1 MRTPA
6 IGPIP
11 SRAKFGGAALARKP
25 VSNACYFGR
34 THTHVVPLSSC
45 ELKPCFA
52 VLAMSHAFVYFSASY
67 TLPLITKGYKP
78 LHIQIVRIHCL
89 CKPQMWRVKWTGLDR
104 LFLNYSCGHLLTCL
118 QTPRHLANYIASC
131 YETCACNCFFFFF
144 NNFFKIQCT
153 RLARGWLTSRPRFQI
168 LMYLY
173 KCTSLGGDLI
183 DCVILN
189 NNCN

>member
-1 MRTPA
+1 MNFRSSVELAKGWIKCSNEIFPFKVKNVLCSQAEIKFHEGYSLTRSVNNKLVRIWLEFVFPVIVAMRTPA

-52 VLAMSHAFVYFSASY
+52 VLVMSHAFVYFSASY
-67 TLPLITKGYKP
+67 IMLPLITKGYKP

-89 CKPQMWRVKWTGLDR
+89 CKPQT
-104 LFLNYSCGHLLTCL
+104 
-118 QTPRHLANYIASC
+118 
-131 YETCACNCFFFFF
+131 
-144 NNFFKIQCT
+144 
-153 RLARGWLTSRPRFQI
+153 
-168 LMYLY
+168 
-173 KCTSLGGDLI
+173 
-183 DCVILN
+183 
-189 NNCN
+189 